1 MHKSVFSSIAACV
14 QSSFLYTLQI
24 PQQIL
29 CGEFSNLRTVILC
42 LVQSLYTR
50 FFTSISLLIK
60 SCTRFTQGLLL
71 RLLPLNKLIEGI
83 Q

>member
-1 MHKSVFSSIAACV
+1 MHKSVFSSIAACA
-14 QSSFLYTLQI
+14 QSSFLYTRQI

-29 CGEFSNLRTVILC
+29 CGEFSKLRTVILC
-42 LVQSLYTR
+42 LIRSLYTR
-50 FFTSISLLIK
+50 FFIFSSLLAK
-60 SCTRFTQGLLL
+60 SCTRFAQGLLL